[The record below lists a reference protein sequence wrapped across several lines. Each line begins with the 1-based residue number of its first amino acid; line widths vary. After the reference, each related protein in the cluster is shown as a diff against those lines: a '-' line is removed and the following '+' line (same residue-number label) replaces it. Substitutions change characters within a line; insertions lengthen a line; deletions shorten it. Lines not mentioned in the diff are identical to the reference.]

1 MGSAQVALLS
11 VSLSVSA
18 SLSANAQDAVAFE
31 DEIIVTGSPLAR
43 SVDEA
48 ITGVSVLSGDELDRR
63 LGSTIGET
71 LKAEPGV
78 SSTFFGAGASRPI
91 IRGQGGDRV
100 RVLTNGIGSIDAS
113 SASPDH
119 AVAAE
124 PAQAEQ
130 IEVLRGAGI
139 LRYGSSGAGGI
150 VNVIDGRIPTTI
162 PEDGTEVDLRISAT
176 SVDSGFEAAAS
187 VDQALGNNFVLHLDG
202 TFRDAGDFR
211 IPDFAESAAVR
222 AEEEAEEEEHHD
234 EEGEDHDEHD
244 HEEEEEIRERLPN
257 SFVETKSGTVGL
269 SWVGERGFFGAAL
282 HRFESDYGIPGGHE
296 HGHEEDEDHEDE
308 DHDDEDHDEEE
319 HEEEEEENVTI
330 GLEQT
335 RLDVNAALELDGM
348 FERLQFFG
356 GYADYTHTEF
366 EGPGVVGTVFAN
378 EGYEGRLELVQRQQ
392 GSWSAAHGV
401 QIRTREFSAIG
412 EEAFVP
418 PTETRQYAAYTF
430 HEIDTGDWHFEGA
443 GRIELTDQE
452 NTVTG
457 ASRDFTAISLSGGT
471 DVHLSETVR
480 LGATLFR
487 TERAP
492 STEELF
498 SNGPH
503 LATNQFEIGDIT
515 LDKETALGGEVA
527 FRHRAD
533 NHAVTVN
540 LFYTSYDNYIFE
552 TETDAEED
560 ELPVFQFVGEDADFY
575 GIEALGQAD
584 LFEAGRWIVSADA
597 LAEYVRA
604 ETNTE
609 NLPRI
614 PPLSLLAG
622 LEAQSEALTLRA
634 EVDWAD
640 DQDDTAP
647 FERATDGYTLVNLFA
662 RYDFGDQIGFS
673 LGVNNLFNK
682 DARQHTSF
690 LKDDLPL
697 PGRNIRFTVSAK
709 L

>member
-11 VSLSVSA
+11 LSVV
-18 SLSANAQDAVAFE
+18 LSAQAQDTLPFE

-48 ITGVSVLSGDELDRR
+48 ITGVSVLSGEELSRR

-150 VNVIDGRIPTTI
+150 VNVIDGRIPTVV
-162 PEDGTEVDLRISAT
+162 PEGGTEVDFRMSAT
-176 SVDSGFEAAAS
+176 TVDSGFEAAAS
-187 VDQALGNNFVLHLDG
+187 VDQALGSNLVLHLDG

-211 IPDFAESAAVR
+211 IPDFAESAALR
-222 AEEEAEEEEHHD
+222 AEEEAEEEEHGD
-234 EEGEDHDEHD
+234 EDHDEHD
-244 HEEEEEIRERLPN
+244 HEEEEEVRGRLPN
-257 SFVETKSGTVGL
+257 SFVETKSATVGL
-269 SWVGERGFFGAAL
+269 SWIGERGFFGAAL

-296 HGHEEDEDHEDE
+296 HGHEEDEDHDDE
-308 DHDDEDHDEEE
+308 DHDDEDHD
-319 HEEEEEENVTI
+319 EEEEEENVTI

-335 RLDVNAALELDGM
+335 RLDVNAALELDGV

-392 GSWSAAHGV
+392 GIWSAAHGI

-443 GRIELTDQE
+443 GRVELTDQE
-452 NTVTG
+452 NTITG
-457 ASRDFTAISLSGGT
+457 ASRDFTAISLSGGA

-540 LFYTSYDNYIFE
+540 LFYTSYDDYIFE
-552 TETDAEED
+552 TETGAEED
-560 ELPVFQFVGEDADFY
+560 ELPVFQFVGEDAEFY
-575 GIEALGQAD
+575 GIEALGQLD
-584 LFEAGRWIVSADA
+584 LFEAGRWTVSGDA
-597 LAEYVRA
+597 LAEYVQA
-604 ETNTE
+604 ETDTA

-614 PPLSLLAG
+614 PPLSILAG
-622 LEAQSEALTLRA
+622 LEAQSDAVTLRA

-640 DQDDTAP
+640 DQTETAP
-647 FERATDGYTLVNLFA
+647 FERGTEGYTLVNLFA

-673 LGVNNLFNK
+673 LGVNNLFDK

-690 LKDDLPL
+690 LKDNLPL
-697 PGRNIRFTVSAK
+697 PGRNLRFTVTAK

>member
-11 VSLSVSA
+11 LCISVSA
-18 SLSANAQDAVAFE
+18 SPSASAQDAISFE

-48 ITGVSVLSGDELDRR
+48 ITGVSVLSGDELARR
-63 LGSTIGET
+63 LSSTIGET
-71 LKAEPGV
+71 LKTEPGV

-100 RVLTNGIGSIDAS
+100 RVLTNGVGSIDAS

-119 AVAAE
+119 ATAAE

-150 VNVIDGRIPTTI
+150 VNVIDGRIPTAV
-162 PEDGTEVDLRISAT
+162 PEDGTEAAFRIGAT

-202 TFRDAGDFR
+202 VFRDAGDFR

-222 AEEEAEEEEHHD
+222 AEEEAEEQHD

-244 HEEEEEIRERLPN
+244 HENEEEVRGRLPN
-257 SFVETKSGTVGL
+257 SFVETKSGTIGL

-296 HGHEEDEDHEDE
+296 HGHEEDEDHD
-308 DHDDEDHDEEE
+308 
-319 HEEEEEENVTI
+319 EEEEEENVTI
-330 GLEQT
+330 SLEQT

-366 EGPGVVGTVFAN
+366 EGPGVVGTVFVN
-378 EGYEGRLELVQRQQ
+378 EGYEGRLELVQHQQ
-392 GSWSAAHGV
+392 GSWTAAHGV
-401 QIRTREFSAIG
+401 QIRTRDFSAIG

-443 GRIELTDQE
+443 GRIELTNQE
-452 NTVTG
+452 NTDTG
-457 ASRDFTAISLSGGT
+457 LSRDFTALSLSSGV
-471 DVHLSETVR
+471 DVHLSDTVR
-480 LGATLFR
+480 LGTTLFR

-503 LATNQFEIGDIT
+503 LATNQFEIGDST

-540 LFYTSYDNYIFE
+540 LFYTSYDHYIFE
-552 TETDAEED
+552 TETGAEED
-560 ELPVFQFVGEDADFY
+560 ELPVFQFIGEDADFY

-584 LFEAGRWIVSADA
+584 LFKAGDWTISADA
-597 LAEYVRA
+597 LAEYVQA
-604 ETNTE
+604 ETDTE

-622 LEAQSEALTLRA
+622 LEAQSDALTLRA
-634 EVDWAD
+634 EIDWAD
-640 DQDDTAP
+640 AQTETAP
-647 FERATDGYTLVNLFA
+647 FERATEGYTLVNLFT
-662 RYDFGDQIGFS
+662 RYDFGDQIEFS
-673 LGVNNLFNK
+673 LGVNNLFDK

>member
-11 VSLSVSA
+11 LCISVSA
-18 SLSANAQDAVAFE
+18 SPSASAQDAISFE

-48 ITGVSVLSGDELDRR
+48 ITGVSVLSGDELARR
-63 LGSTIGET
+63 LSSTIGET
-71 LKAEPGV
+71 LKTEPGV

-100 RVLTNGIGSIDAS
+100 RVLTNGVGSIDAS

-119 AVAAE
+119 ATAAE

-150 VNVIDGRIPTTI
+150 VNVIDGRIPTAV
-162 PEDGTEVDLRISAT
+162 PEDGTEAAFRIGAT

-202 TFRDAGDFR
+202 VFRDAGDFR

-222 AEEEAEEEEHHD
+222 AEEEAEEQHD

-244 HEEEEEIRERLPN
+244 HENEEEVRGRLPN
-257 SFVETKSGTVGL
+257 SFVETKSGTIGL

-296 HGHEEDEDHEDE
+296 HGHEEDEDH
-308 DHDDEDHDEEE
+308 DDEDHDEEE
-319 HEEEEEENVTI
+319 HDEEEEEENVTI
-330 GLEQT
+330 SLEQT

-366 EGPGVVGTVFAN
+366 EGPGVVGTVFVN
-378 EGYEGRLELVQRQQ
+378 EGYEGRLELVQHQQ
-392 GSWSAAHGV
+392 GSWTAAHGV
-401 QIRTREFSAIG
+401 QIRTRDFSAIG

-443 GRIELTDQE
+443 GRIELTNQE
-452 NTVTG
+452 NTDTG
-457 ASRDFTAISLSGGT
+457 LSRDFTALSLSSGV
-471 DVHLSETVR
+471 DVHLSDTVR
-480 LGATLFR
+480 LGTTLFR

-503 LATNQFEIGDIT
+503 LATNQFEIGDST

-540 LFYTSYDNYIFE
+540 LFYTSYDHYIFE
-552 TETDAEED
+552 TETGAEED
-560 ELPVFQFVGEDADFY
+560 ELPVFQFIGEDADFY

-584 LFEAGRWIVSADA
+584 LFKAGDWTISADA
-597 LAEYVRA
+597 LAEYVQA
-604 ETNTE
+604 ETDTE

-622 LEAQSEALTLRA
+622 LEAQSDALTLRA
-634 EVDWAD
+634 EIDWAD
-640 DQDDTAP
+640 AQTETAP
-647 FERATDGYTLVNLFA
+647 FERATEGYTLVNLFT
-662 RYDFGDQIGFS
+662 RYDFGDQIEFS
-673 LGVNNLFNK
+673 LGVNNLFDK